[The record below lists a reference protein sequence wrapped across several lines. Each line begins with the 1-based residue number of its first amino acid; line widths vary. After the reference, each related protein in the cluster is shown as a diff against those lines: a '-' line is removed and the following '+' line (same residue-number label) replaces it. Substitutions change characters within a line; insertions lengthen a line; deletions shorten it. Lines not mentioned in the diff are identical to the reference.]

1 MEAILP
7 VIVLLFMNGG
17 VKENFNPTFKVHK
30 LKLWKAKTKTE
41 LKKGLMF
48 RKKPLPDNRG
58 MLFNYNK
65 YADHSFWM
73 KNTFIPLD
81 MIFLNKN
88 DSVIGFVKNV
98 EPHTLTSRTIGKPSY
113 NAIEVNS
120 GWVTRNNVNVGDK
133 IRYTIQET

>member
-7 VIVLLFMNGG
+7 VIVLLFMNNNI
-17 VKENFNPTFKVHK
+17 KENFNPTFQVHK
-30 LKLWKAKTKTE
+30 LKLWKAKTKSE

-48 RKKPLPDNRG
+48 RKKRLPNDHG

-81 MIFLNKN
+81 MIFLNKKN
-88 DSVIGFVKNV
+88 NVIGVVENA
-98 EPHTLTSRTIGKPSY
+98 EPHTLISRTIGKQSY
-113 NAIEVNS
+113 NAIEVNG
-120 GWVTRNNVNVGDK
+120 GWIKKNNLNIGDK
-133 IRYTIQET
+133 IRYTIIS